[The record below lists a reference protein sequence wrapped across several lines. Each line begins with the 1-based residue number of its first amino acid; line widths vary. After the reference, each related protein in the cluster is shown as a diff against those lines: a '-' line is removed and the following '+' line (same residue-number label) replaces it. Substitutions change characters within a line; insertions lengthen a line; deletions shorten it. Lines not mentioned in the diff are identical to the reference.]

1 MQTKQKLILSLLSG
15 VLLSAS
21 WPFIGSLTPLIFI
34 ALLPLLWI
42 DFGKKTNR
50 KTSFLYPYLTFFVW
64 HLISIYWLYN
74 VEGGFAT
81 KFFSY
86 IMPAVV
92 NSTSMALAWHLALRF
107 GKQGKIN
114 MRLFTLF
121 SFWLAYEYFHLDWD
135 LSFPWFQLGNV
146 FASSPSV
153 VQFYSYTGVLGGS
166 AWVLLGNFV
175 LLKLILLVAEGKHPK
190 AWVAIKAV
198 SKILIICVP
207 LILSSSIDY
216 EPTLGEKTVSI
227 AAVQPN
233 IDPYTE
239 KFSGK
244 SVQVELEELLELVNK
259 EAPSAQLYVFPE
271 TTLQERTNLNKM
283 GEDFVPVGLW
293 ENDISNS
300 YSARVLRTHLVHDKN
315 ADVLIGMSSDSLM
328 PKGTEASFL
337 NRPISGTGL
346 FYRSYNAALF
356 QTKVTDAVYNKSK
369 LVPGVETTPF
379 SSFFK
384 HFKSLAMNLGGTTGG
399 LGTQATRTVFIS
411 EYNKVGIAPIIC
423 FESIYGE
430 YVTEFVRNGAG
441 VLAVITNDAWWGNS
455 AGHKQHLMLSQLRA
469 IENRRWIVRSAN
481 TGVSAIID
489 PEGEL
494 VSETKYDE
502 RTVLTG
508 TVKEETQLT
517 FYTRFGDYI
526 GRLASFLAVMFILLS
541 VTKRLKSV
549 KENQNNH

>member
-1 MQTKQKLILSLLSG
+1 MQTKQKLLLSILSG

-21 WPFIGSLTPLIFI
+21 WPFIGSLTPLVFI
-34 ALLPLLWI
+34 ALLPLLWVT
-42 DFGKKTNR
+42 FGNSSGN
-50 KTSFLYPYLTFFVW
+50 KTSFLYPYLSFFVW

-86 IMPAVV
+86 FMPAVV

-107 GKQGKIN
+107 GKNGKIN

-146 FASSPSV
+146 FASTPSV
-153 VQFYSYTGVLGGS
+153 VQFYSYTGVLGGT

-175 LLKLILLVAEGKHPK
+175 LLKLLLLIAKGKHPK

-198 SKILIICVP
+198 SKTIIICVP
-207 LILSSSIDY
+207 LLWSSSIDF
-216 EPTLGEKTVSI
+216 EPLINAKTISV

-233 IDPYTE
+233 VDPYTE

-244 SVQVELEELLELVNK
+244 SVQLQLEELIALVED
-259 EAPSAQLYVFPE
+259 EAPSVQLYVFPE

-328 PKGTEASFL
+328 PKGTAASFL

-346 FYRSYNAALF
+346 FYKSYNAALF

-399 LGTQATRTVFIS
+399 LGTQATRTVFTS
-411 EYNKVGIAPIIC
+411 EYNQVGIAPIIC
-423 FESIYGE
+423 FESIYGA
-430 YVTEFVRNGAG
+430 YVSEFVRNGAT

-481 TGVSAIID
+481 TGISAIIN
-489 PEGEL
+489 PLGQV
-494 VSETKYDE
+494 VSKTNYDE
-502 RTVLTG
+502 KTVLTG
-508 TVKEETQLT
+508 SVQEETQLT
-517 FYTRFGDYI
+517 FYARFGDYI
-526 GRLASFLAVMFILLS
+526 GRLASFVAVMLLLINIS
-541 VTKRLKSV
+541 QSLREKVGRA
-549 KENQNNH
+549 N